1 MKTHSTSL
9 HSAKILFALFL
20 MLTLCLSACSKKT
33 IEVKSITLSKTTL
46 TLDEGANETLTATIA
61 PSNAEDKRL
70 TWNSSDATIATVDAG
85 GRVVAVKEGSANITA
100 TATNG
105 VKGTCA
111 LTVKKPVFAVTGV
124 SLDKT
129 TLALEIGD
137 IETLT
142 ATVSPDN
149 ATNKAVSWASDN
161 TDVATVSTTGEVTA
175 LAAGTATLTV
185 TTTDGNKTANCVVT
199 VSARLIA
206 VTGISLNKT
215 TLKLDVG
222 EKETLIVTF
231 NPENASNKKL
241 YWSSS
246 NTVTATVDDSGEI
259 SAHTGGTATI
269 TVTTDEGGLSISCE
283 LLVVSTNGKV
293 SINNGAEISFATG
306 QLAEKLSGSVS
317 KLVFGEKAELNG
329 TDIKAIMSLSATLEH
344 LDLSQATIVKGGEAY
359 DSGRTTELYYI
370 GEYMFYD
377 MPKLKTA
384 LLPLNTLLIDN
395 SAFANCPLSH
405 YTLPE
410 GIVSIYRNAFANANM
425 ASVTL
430 PASLNYI
437 GYEYHTLGYL
447 NNIQVAAG
455 NSQYKSVDG
464 VVYSLDG
471 ETLLMYPRNRS
482 TYEVPEGTKKL
493 EKSCFINA
501 KISSLKLPS
510 SLQTIENAAIQ
521 ETSLTTLTIPANV
534 TEIYGGAIAG
544 NEQLQTITVLANQPP
559 VRPGSGDI
567 LYSNGK
573 LATIYAPFASV
584 AAYKAASAWSP
595 YANII
600 KPIPETIPPGKVS
613 INNGAEQ
620 DYIVGSLAAKLG
632 GSVNKIVF
640 GSEAPLN
647 GTDIKAMM
655 ALSASLEYLDMTTAT
670 IVEGGESYYSD
681 SFQDYYTMD
690 YVLGGSMFH
699 TMPKLKSVWLPKN
712 TRMVQRAAFWE
723 CPELSFYN
731 LPEGLTYI
739 EYYAFGQSQM
749 ASVTLPKSLSYI
761 SYQYHTLGYLDNIYV
776 ANSHPLWKSIDGVV
790 YSLDGKTLLMF
801 PRNRSHYDVPEG
813 VETLGRDCFDLA
825 SFTSIKL
832 PSTLS
837 TLEYYAFRH
846 TTISSITLPAG
857 VKEIYQDAI
866 FNNLNLISVVMEA
879 TAPPKAYE
887 NSFTA
892 NYSLTSIY
900 VPNASVG
907 AYKAAEGWKAYASM
921 IKPISEK
928 P

>member
-1 MKTHSTSL
+1 MKTNSTSL

-124 SLDKT
+124 SLNKT

-137 IETLT
+137 TETLT

-161 TDVATVSTTGEVTA
+161 TDVATVSATGEVTA
-175 LAAGTATLTV
+175 LAAGTAT
-185 TTTDGNKTANCVVT
+185 
-199 VSARLIA
+199 
-206 VTGISLNKT
+206 
-215 TLKLDVG
+215 
-222 EKETLIVTF
+222 
-231 NPENASNKKL
+231 
-241 YWSSS
+241 
-246 NTVTATVDDSGEI
+246 
-259 SAHTGGTATI
+259 I
-269 TVTTDEGGLSISCE
+269 TVTTDDGNFSTSCE
-283 LLVVSTNGKV
+283 LSVVSTNGKV

-329 TDIKAIMSLSATLEH
+329 TDIKAIMALSATLEH

-359 DSGRTTELYYI
+359 YNGRTTELYYI
-370 GEYMFYD
+370 GEDMFYD

-395 SAFANCPLSH
+395 SAFTNCPLSH

-510 SLQTIENAAIQ
+510 SLQTIENAAIHA
-521 ETSLTTLTIPANV
+521 TSLTTLTIPANV
-534 TEIYGGAIAG
+534 TEIYGGAIVG

-559 VRPGSGDI
+559 VDPIGGDI
-567 LYSNGK
+567 LYMN
-573 LATIYAPFASV
+573 
-584 AAYKAASAWSP
+584 
-595 YANII
+595 
-600 KPIPETIPPGKVS
+600 
-613 INNGAEQ
+613 
-620 DYIVGSLAAKLG
+620 
-632 GSVNKIVF
+632 
-640 GSEAPLN
+640 
-647 GTDIKAMM
+647 
-655 ALSASLEYLDMTTAT
+655 ASL
-670 IVEGGESYYSD
+670 
-681 SFQDYYTMD
+681 
-690 YVLGGSMFH
+690 
-699 TMPKLKSVWLPKN
+699 
-712 TRMVQRAAFWE
+712 
-723 CPELSFYN
+723 
-731 LPEGLTYI
+731 
-739 EYYAFGQSQM
+739 
-749 ASVTLPKSLSYI
+749 
-761 SYQYHTLGYLDNIYV
+761 
-776 ANSHPLWKSIDGVV
+776 
-790 YSLDGKTLLMF
+790 
-801 PRNRSHYDVPEG
+801 
-813 VETLGRDCFDLA
+813 
-825 SFTSIKL
+825 
-832 PSTLS
+832 ST
-837 TLEYYAFRH
+837 
-846 TTISSITLPAG
+846 
-857 VKEIYQDAI
+857 
-866 FNNLNLISVVMEA
+866 
-879 TAPPKAYE
+879 
-887 NSFTA
+887 
-892 NYSLTSIY
+892 IY
-900 VPNASVG
+900 VPFASVG